1 MIKLKRFRHTPRTD
15 CNRTDA
21 ASHVEGEL
29 MGSERAISNFKSCC
43 KALVDS
49 VSPGRPLTKGQEL
62 AVLSYLLVVKSALLV
77 SHSHEGNS

>member
-1 MIKLKRFRHTPRTD
+1 
-15 CNRTDA
+15 
-21 ASHVEGEL
+21 

-62 AVLSYLLVVKSALLV
+62 TVLSYLLVVESALVV
-77 SHSHEGNS
+77 SHTQEGNS